1 MTGWEVTK
9 TESSRRTP
17 RGPAGW
23 RASRG
28 VGRRAWGIAMQ
39 HRCWLFAFLALAIA
53 DALVTA
59 AFPLIYRAVIDDGI
73 VMHRADIV
81 VELALLM
88 AVLAVADGGL
98 ILWQRWISVRFGS
111 KLVLELRSRLFNH
124 LQRMP
129 LAFFTHAKTGAV
141 VSRLNNDVLGVQ
153 RVFTDTLSTVVS
165 NSITVVVTVVAML
178 VLSWPIAVLSLLS
191 LPVFLACSR
200 LVSQRLVAVTRE
212 YYSCTAEMN
221 VTLTERFNV
230 AGATLMMLFGRPGDD
245 AAAFREAAGRV
256 GRLTVTQAMY
266 ARILATSL
274 LLTGALSTA
283 LAYGWGGVLAVQGS
297 LRLGTVIALTAYLV
311 RLYAPFSALSAAQLD
326 MVGARVSFDRVFELL
341 DFQPVITQALDA
353 VTIPRG
359 VATIEFDH
367 VDFRYPPAAQAAPS
381 SLADAA
387 EYDQGSANQ
396 VLLDICFRAGPGQ
409 VIAIVGPSGAGKTT
423 IGKLVPRLYDAAAG
437 TLSVNGVDVRLATHE
452 SLQAAVG
459 LVTQDAHL
467 FHASIRANLLYA
479 KPDATD
485 AQLAEALGAAQLL
498 AFVESLPDGLDTTV
512 GEHGLRLS
520 GGQRQRFA
528 VARLLLK
535 APDIVVLDEATAHLD
550 MESERALQQ
559 ALSIALRGR
568 TALVI
573 AHRLATIRDA
583 DLILVMSRGRIVE
596 RGTHAELLNAD
607 GQYAKMHRLQAVSGT
622 GDLADSPAI
631 SPAHEAAPS
640 RASSAAMP
648 APEPVSAGGSRD
660 DSMWKEPRAYEFA
673 RHADKQPS

>member
-1 MTGWEVTK
+1 
-9 TESSRRTP
+9 
-17 RGPAGW
+17 
-23 RASRG
+23 
-28 VGRRAWGIAMQ
+28 MQ

-73 VMHRADIV
+73 VMHRAEIV

-387 EYDQGSANQ
+387 EYDQESANQ

-485 AQLAEALGAAQLL
+485 AQLTEALGAAQLL
-498 AFVESLPDGLDTTV
+498 AFVESLPNGLDTTV

-535 APDIVVLDEATAHLD
+535 APNIVVLDEATAHLD

-607 GQYAKMHRLQAVSGT
+607 GLYAKMHRLQAVSGT
-622 GDLADSPAI
+622 GDPADSPAI
-631 SPAHEAAPS
+631 SPAYEAAPS
-640 RASSAAMP
+640 RANGAAMP

-660 DSMWKEPRAYEFA
+660 DSTWKELRAYELA
-673 RHADKQPS
+673 HLADEQPS

>member
-1 MTGWEVTK
+1 
-9 TESSRRTP
+9 
-17 RGPAGW
+17 
-23 RASRG
+23 
-28 VGRRAWGIAMQ
+28 MQ
-39 HRCWLFAFLALAIA
+39 HRWWLFGFLALAIA

-73 VMHRADIV
+73 VMHRAEIV

-387 EYDQGSANQ
+387 EYDHGSANH

-607 GQYAKMHRLQAVSGT
+607 GLYAKMHRLQTVSGT

-631 SPAHEAAPS
+631 SPAYEAAPS

-648 APEPVSAGGSRD
+648 APEPVSVGGSRD

-673 RHADKQPS
+673 RHADEQLS

>member
-1 MTGWEVTK
+1 
-9 TESSRRTP
+9 
-17 RGPAGW
+17 
-23 RASRG
+23 
-28 VGRRAWGIAMQ
+28 MQ
-39 HRCWLFAFLALAIA
+39 HRCWLLAFLALAVA

-73 VMHRADIV
+73 VMHRAEVV

-88 AVLAVADGGL
+88 AVLGVADGGL
-98 ILWQRWISVRFGS
+98 SLWQRWISARFGS

-129 LAFFTHAKTGAV
+129 LSFFTEAKTGAII
-141 VSRLNNDVLGVQ
+141 SRLNNDVLGVQ

-200 LVSQRLVAVTRE
+200 FVRKRLVAVTRE

-221 VTLTERFNV
+221 VTLAERFNV
-230 AGATLMMLFGRPGDD
+230 AGATLMMLFGRPAED
-245 AAAFREAAGRV
+245 AAAFGQAAGRV

-311 RLYAPFSALSAAQLD
+311 RLYAPFSALSAAELD
-326 MVGARVSFDRVFELL
+326 MVSARVSFDRVFELL

-367 VDFRYPPAAQAAPS
+367 VDFRYPPAAQAAPF

-387 EYDQGSANQ
+387 EYDRGSANH

-423 IGKLVPRLYDAAAG
+423 IGKLVPRLYDVAAG
-437 TLSVNGVDVRLATHE
+437 TVSVNGVDVRLATHE

-485 AQLAEALGAAQLL
+485 AQLTDALGGAQLL

-596 RGTHAELLNAD
+596 RGTHAELLNAN
-607 GQYAKMHRLQAVSGT
+607 GLYAKMHRLQAVSGT
-622 GDLADSPAI
+622 GDPADSPAI
-631 SPAHEAAPS
+631 SPAYEAAPS
-640 RASSAAMP
+640 RASGAAMP
-648 APEPVSAGGSRD
+648 ASEPVSAGGSRD
-660 DSMWKEPRAYEFA
+660 DSVWKELRAYELA
-673 RHADKQPS
+673 HHAHEQPS